1 MKFIHIA
8 DVHLGV
14 KPDQGKPW
22 SEQRARQIWDSFAD
36 VIGVAKR
43 EKPEVSV
50 CDGGSFPRTAAQ
62 KGGAGGQPPFWGD
75 SGHTGP
81 LIAGNHDY
89 LREKSYYLADLWP
102 DNVTVFKK
110 EEAEAVDFPEYNTTV
125 YGLSYWHREIRDR
138 RYDDLR
144 PVNRSRRNILLAHGG
159 DERHIPF
166 SAERILQNGFDYIAA
181 GHIHRSGWLMPH
193 KAVMAGSL
201 EPTDCNDTGPHGYW
215 MGTLGA
221 AGADVYFY
229 PLRHCEYCHEMY
241 QADRNTTDRMLW
253 DWAKELLE
261 QRPEYQYF
269 RLYIKGKKDPEYSF
283 DVQEIGKLDRIVDI
297 TDQTVP
303 DYDYGKLLEEH
314 ADSILGEYIRSM
326 RKKEP
331 GVCTAKALEYGVNA
345 LLGYDC

>member
-1 MKFIHIA
+1 MRFIHLA
-8 DVHLGV
+8 DVHLGAV
-14 KPDQGKPW
+14 PDRGCPW
-22 SEQRARQIWDSFAD
+22 SD
-36 VIGVAKR
+36 KR
-43 EKPEVSV
+43 ENEIWETFRRVIAGIRENPVDLLFIAGDLFHRQPLLRELKEVNYLFSTIPET
-50 CDGGSFPRTAAQ
+50 RIY
-62 KGGAGGQPPFWGD
+62 
-75 SGHTGP
+75 
-81 LIAGNHDY
+81 LMAGNHDY
-89 LREKSYYLADLWP
+89 IKADSFYRDFQWEK
-102 DNVTVFKK
+102 NVTFFKNEQLTCVK
-110 EEAEAVDFPEYNTTV
+110 DEKLDVYV
-125 YGLSYWHREIRDR
+125 YGLSYEHQEIEASL
-138 RYDDLR
+138 YDGAQPQEGDGLH
-144 PVNRSRRNILLAHGG
+144 ILLAHGG
-159 DERHIPF
+159 DAKHIPF
-166 SAERILQNGFDYIAA
+166 SPAKIIENGFDYIAA

-269 RLYIKGKKDPEYSF
+269 RLYIKGKKEPEYSF

-331 GVCTAKALEYGVNA
+331 GVCTAKALE
-345 LLGYDC
+345 

>member
-1 MKFIHIA
+1 
-8 DVHLGV
+8 
-14 KPDQGKPW
+14 
-22 SEQRARQIWDSFAD
+22 
-36 VIGVAKR
+36 
-43 EKPEVSV
+43 
-50 CDGGSFPRTAAQ
+50 
-62 KGGAGGQPPFWGD
+62 
-75 SGHTGP
+75 
-81 LIAGNHDY
+81 
-89 LREKSYYLADLWP
+89 
-102 DNVTVFKK
+102 
-110 EEAEAVDFPEYNTTV
+110 
-125 YGLSYWHREIRDR
+125 
-138 RYDDLR
+138 
-144 PVNRSRRNILLAHGG
+144 
-159 DERHIPF
+159 
-166 SAERILQNGFDYIAA
+166 
-181 GHIHRSGWLMPH
+181 MPH
-193 KAVMAGSL
+193 KAVMTGSL

-215 MGTLGA
+215 MGTFGA

-229 PLRHCEYCHEMY
+229 PLRHCEYCHETY

-253 DWAKELLE
+253 EWAKELLE

-303 DYDYGKLLEEH
+303 DYDYEKLLEEH